1 MPAGRV
7 HAHYDRIQEL
17 TDAATLPALAARFA
31 TARDDVDVWLREA
44 VRGFAAGCPA
54 TAALTWEIRH
64 RARHLSLA
72 EVFRMELVLS
82 VRCCSMG
89 NFTEGVRAR
98 MVDKDNAPR
107 WQPATLED
115 IRPDWLEQHFTS
127 PWAESPLAHL
137 GESA

>member
-1 MPAGRV
+1 
-7 HAHYDRIQEL
+7 
-17 TDAATLPALAARFA
+17 
-31 TARDDVDVWLREA
+31 
-44 VRGFAAGCPA
+44 
-54 TAALTWEIRH
+54 
-64 RARHLSLA
+64 
-72 EVFRMELVLS
+72 
-82 VRCCSMG
+82 
-89 NFTEGVRAR
+89 